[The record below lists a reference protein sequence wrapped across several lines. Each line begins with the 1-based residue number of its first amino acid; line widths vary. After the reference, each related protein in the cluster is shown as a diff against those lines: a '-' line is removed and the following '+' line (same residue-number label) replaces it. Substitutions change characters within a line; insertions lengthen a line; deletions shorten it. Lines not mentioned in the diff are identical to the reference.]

1 MYNNYCFL
9 ALFSAFASTRSVSV
23 LSQFSTPRPMSRYT
37 VLPSIGTNVD
47 VGTTVDT
54 PAPQSTPRR
63 SPITTPSSAGSV
75 LHKVDSLKL
84 SRESSSETGTE
95 DEIQLGMVFKRLTR
109 QVVVPAEPSADDED
123 SIILAVKLPHSGK
136 RVKRRFRRS
145 NKLATLLRFAESVAD
160 FDFDGFQL
168 VCNVQKKTFT
178 DLDETIASAG
188 LSDRTLLHI
197 QPPEMM

>member
-1 MYNNYCFL
+1 
-9 ALFSAFASTRSVSV
+9 
-23 LSQFSTPRPMSRYT
+23 MSRYA
-37 VLPSIGTNVD
+37 VLPSIGTKVD
-47 VGTTVDT
+47 LGTTLNRPV
-54 PAPQSTPRR
+54 PQTTPRR

-84 SRESSSETGTE
+84 SQESSSETGTE
-95 DEIQLGMVFKRLTR
+95 DEIHLGAEFKRLTR
-109 QVVVPAEPSADDED
+109 PVDVPVEPSAEDED

-178 DLDETIASAG
+178 DLEETIASAG